1 MGSELIGG
9 IILMVIGLVFFFN
22 SREIGEGA
30 FKFYRMIYTKKNLKI
45 MFRVAGAILVFGGL
59 LLMLLG

>member
-45 MFRVAGAILVFGGL
+45 MFRVAGVVLFVGGLILVFVK
-59 LLMLLG
+59 